1 MNNWLL
7 NNQFLRF
14 ICFFVIL
21 FFSIPNSFGH
31 EQQENNVT
39 KIDLQNTLINNDT
52 EITLNSGWAFYWNEL
67 IEPGNFNTTKPFTL
81 VSLDNWTQFNLPN
94 NDKLPSFGY
103 ATYRLTISIP
113 KERPHV
119 SLYLPAV
126 YASSKI
132 WINGKFFSEM
142 GRVGKIK
149 EKTLHRRFSQIIPLN
164 TDETNFEIVIHVANF
179 YHNKG
184 GIDKPLILG
193 SSYRLHDL
201 KSKRIMADMIFI
213 GCLGFIGVFFL
224 FFFLMYWNKDKAI
237 LYFAILCISLS
248 YLALSDRYAPFT
260 VVFNSVSL
268 MLLTKIE
275 YVSLFLAGAAGS
287 LFFNNIFSNFIY
299 KAYSKI
305 IIFSFLLLVLLVIF
319 LSPLHFT
326 KFLLP
331 FLILVVTNLIYIT
344 FVIVKGIIAKR
355 HESFLLLVS
364 MILGS
369 VIFYIHVFFF
379 LGENG
384 FIMIF
389 ANFGYIIV
397 FLLLSMLLMTR
408 FSRSFKE
415 LERSKELAILQKKE
429 ISIKSNQLLKV
440 NLKLEENLKLL
451 ENYNT
456 ELDDFNHIVSHDLKS
471 PLVAVDALVSFIQ
484 EDLKTTLDKNTKH
497 NLKLLKGVVSK
508 MDALINGLLEYSKV
522 AKGNKRKEL
531 FSLNDLLRKVI
542 ALVDSQNKN
551 TINLPEVDFEIYTN
565 KIELDHVFQN
575 LISNSIKYND
585 KEKAII
591 NISICKASNEY
602 LFSVSDNGP
611 GIEPKY
617 HTKIFKM
624 FSQLNHNDDDVKS
637 TGIGLAIVKKII
649 SKNNG
654 IISVKSKEGNGIKI
668 NFSWRI

>member
-1 MNNWLL
+1 M
-7 NNQFLRF
+7 
-14 ICFFVIL
+14 
-21 FFSIPNSFGH
+21 PNSFGH
-31 EQQENNVT
+31 ERQKNNVT

-52 EITLNSGWAFYWNEL
+52 EITLNSDWAFYWNEL
-67 IEPGNFNTTKPFTL
+67 IEPGDFNTSKPFTL

-119 SLYLPAV
+119 SLYIPAV

-149 EKTLHRRFSQIIPLN
+149 EETLHRRFSQIIPLN

-224 FFFLMYWNKDKAI
+224 FFFLIYWNKDKAI

-268 MLLTKIE
+268 ILLTKIE

-305 IIFSFLLLVLLVIF
+305 IVFSFLLLVLLVIF
-319 LSPLHFT
+319 LSPVHFT
-326 KFLLP
+326 KLLVP
-331 FLILVVTNLIYIT
+331 FLILVVTNLIYVT

-408 FSRSFKE
+408 FSRAFKE
-415 LERSKELAILQKKE
+415 LEQSKELALLQKKE

-440 NLKLEENLKLL
+440 NLELEENLKLL

-471 PLVAVDALVSFIQ
+471 PLVSVDALVSFIQ
-484 EDLKTTLDKNTKH
+484 EDLKTTLDENTKY

-531 FSLNDLLRKVI
+531 FSLNDLIRKVI

-591 NISICKASNEY
+591 NISISKVSNEY

-624 FSQLNHNDDDVKS
+624 FSQLNHNHDDVKS

-654 IISVKSKEGNGIKI
+654 IISVESKEGNGIKI

>member
-331 FLILVVTNLIYIT
+331 FLILP
-344 FVIVKGIIAKR
+344 A
-355 HESFLLLVS
+355 
-364 MILGS
+364 
-369 VIFYIHVFFF
+369 
-379 LGENG
+379 
-384 FIMIF
+384 
-389 ANFGYIIV
+389 
-397 FLLLSMLLMTR
+397 TR
-408 FSRSFKE
+408 F
-415 LERSKELAILQKKE
+415 
-429 ISIKSNQLLKV
+429 
-440 NLKLEENLKLL
+440 
-451 ENYNT
+451 
-456 ELDDFNHIVSHDLKS
+456 DNHL
-471 PLVAVDALVSFIQ
+471 
-484 EDLKTTLDKNTKH
+484 
-497 NLKLLKGVVSK
+497 
-508 MDALINGLLEYSKV
+508 
-522 AKGNKRKEL
+522 
-531 FSLNDLLRKVI
+531 
-542 ALVDSQNKN
+542 
-551 TINLPEVDFEIYTN
+551 
-565 KIELDHVFQN
+565 
-575 LISNSIKYND
+575 
-585 KEKAII
+585 
-591 NISICKASNEY
+591 
-602 LFSVSDNGP
+602 
-611 GIEPKY
+611 
-617 HTKIFKM
+617 
-624 FSQLNHNDDDVKS
+624 SQLK
-637 TGIGLAIVKKII
+637 
-649 SKNNG
+649 
-654 IISVKSKEGNGIKI
+654 
-668 NFSWRI
+668 